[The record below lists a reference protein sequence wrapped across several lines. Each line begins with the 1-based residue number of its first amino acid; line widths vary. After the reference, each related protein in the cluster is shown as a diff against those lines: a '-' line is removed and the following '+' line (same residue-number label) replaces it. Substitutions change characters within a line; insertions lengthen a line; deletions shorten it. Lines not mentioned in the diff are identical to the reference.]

1 MKPSRI
7 HTASGTLNR
16 QWARATAMWVSN
28 KPIEEYN
35 WKNGSR
41 NTAGGAMR
49 LVSSQKNRCL
59 SPRKR

>member
-7 HTASGTLNR
+7 HTANGTLNR
-16 QWARATAMWVSN
+16 QCAKATAICVSN
-28 KPIEEYN
+28 RPIDEYN